1 MSLSAET
8 KEVLHLLQQQQ
19 QTLINMNKSTSKRQK
34 KIDHFDDVSQIID
47 FQNELPENIVDNNL
61 DVRC

>member
-1 MSLSAET
+1 MSLT

-34 KIDHFDDVSQIID
+34 KIDNFDDVSQIID